1 MKKLFTLS
9 LLILLAFGL
18 QAQSKNIA
26 YQDETVRFTV
36 ITDGVIRME
45 YAKDGHFV
53 DEASQV
59 AVIRDYPTVD
69 FKVKEGTTIE
79 ITTSKLR
86 LHYKKGSGAF
96 TAENLSISSLKGVN
110 PSFVWK
116 PGMVQENNLKGTYR
130 TLDSYEGD
138 TRVGT
143 TDKKIPLEDGL
154 LATDGWT
161 LIDDSKSYLFDN
173 SDWPWVMERES
184 LDNQDW
190 YFMGYGHDY
199 KQALK
204 AARQCDSRQWTVQT
218 LNNIAMTFDMLGQKD
233 SLRYYTQQAQPYY
246 EDTHGAVRATYLV
259 NCASYMLSMGQCQ
272 EAKRCLIESRLIS
285 PTNRGEKLLADIYMA
300 EGDTAAA
307 IQQWYRLSGSL
318 SPDVAIQSY
327 RQLITYM
334 NLQGDLR
341 GVAEFSQRLNEVYHR
356 LYEHNDAAA
365 VIDLQAQFDE
375 QLKERRQ
382 FRSVIVLLAA
392 IILVIVLSALII
404 WYNRRRID
412 LLNARFAESQMQ
424 YDLTRTELTLMRR
437 TKEREQRENSR
448 QMKDIL
454 SRLHTAAGKGKPAP
468 DDDMN
473 ALAQLSY
480 AMRPKLRELLS
491 PLSSKEQQVCLLTV
505 HNFLP
510 SEIANLTIATP
521 QAITNTRVRLLRKL
535 FGETGGAK
543 DFDTAIKEYGTDDVI
558 S

>member
-1 MKKLFTLS
+1 MKPLS
-9 LLILLAFGL
+9 LALFALVIVGCSQEQPHNELLSRA
-18 QAQSKNIA
+18 AQIVFTQPDSV
-26 YQDETVRFTV
+26 VRMLSPYYYDSAM
-36 ITDGVIRME
+36 TDADRAL
-45 YAKDGHFV
+45 Y
-53 DEASQV
+53 
-59 AVIRDYPTVD
+59 
-69 FKVKEGTTIE
+69 
-79 ITTSKLR
+79 
-86 LHYKKGSGAF
+86 
-96 TAENLSISSLKGVN
+96 
-110 PSFVWK
+110 
-116 PGMVQENNLKGTYR
+116 
-130 TLDSYEGD
+130 
-138 TRVGT
+138 
-143 TDKKIPLEDGL
+143 GL
-154 LATDGWT
+154 LYTEALHRSGLSTASDSLIRASRDFYERHGDDEHLSRALLHHGIILYRQQQVHEAVLSMKRAELLSGDLDLPAFKWYLYCVLGDVNDNVGNHALT
-161 LIDDSKSYLFDN
+161 LRY
-173 SDWPWVMERES
+173 
-184 LDNQDW
+184 
-190 YFMGYGHDY
+190 Y

-233 SLRYYTQQAQPYY
+233 SLRYYTEQAQPYY
-246 EDTHGAVRATYLV
+246 EDTYGDVRATYLA
-259 NCASYMLSMGQCQ
+259 NCASYMLSTGQRQ

-334 NLQGDLR
+334 NCQGDLR

-356 LYEHNDAAA
+356 LYEHSDAA

-375 QLKERRQ
+375 QIKERRQ
-382 FRSVIVLLAA
+382 YRTVIVLLAA
-392 IILVIVLSALII
+392 ILLVIVLSALVI
-404 WYNRRRID
+404 WYNRRRMD

-424 YDLTRTELTLMRR
+424 YNLTRTELTQMRR
-437 TKEREQRENSR
+437 MKEREQRENSR
-448 QMKDIL
+448 QLKDIV
-454 SRLHTAAGKGKPAP
+454 SRLHAAAGKGKPAP
-468 DDDMN
+468 DDEMN

-505 HNFLP
+505 HHFLP

-543 DFDTAIKEYGTDDVI
+543 DFDTAIMEYGADDVI
-558 S
+558 